1 MRYDYKAQGGAYK
14 KAQMR
19 LTCRKRR
26 RRIYVRKANSKF
38 YQGGFKNET
47 IERS

>member
-14 KAQMR
+14 QAQMR